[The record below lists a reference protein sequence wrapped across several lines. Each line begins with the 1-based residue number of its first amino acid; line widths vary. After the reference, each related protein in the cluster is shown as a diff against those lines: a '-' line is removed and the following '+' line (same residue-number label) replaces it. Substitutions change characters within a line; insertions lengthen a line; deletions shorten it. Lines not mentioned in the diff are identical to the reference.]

1 MRNSFESTSGKARSQ
16 VGGFAGEGKLF
27 EAEFALA
34 ESGLAVG
41 VVVVVVVAAAVA
53 DRSIAEGAYDL

>member
-1 MRNSFESTSGKARSQ
+1 MRNSFESTSGKAGSQ
-16 VGGFAGEGKLF
+16 VGGFAGEDKLF

-34 ESGLAVG
+34 ESELAAG
-41 VVVVVVVAAAVA
+41 VVVAAAAA